1 MVLTNQNIYTYALA
15 LNEAFA
21 DETQKLP
28 MKINFY
34 LQKNKNTLISLA
46 QDIEMARMEIIKT
59 YGVISEDGNNYSMSP
74 GKFSQAQQEMSDLLS
89 LEQDVQIYMI
99 STEALTNDI
108 SLTTAQM
115 EAMLFMIE

>member
-15 LNEAFA
+15 LNDAFA

-46 QDIEMARMEIIKT
+46 QDIEIARMEIIKT
-59 YGVISEDGNNYSMSP
+59 YGVISEDGNNYSISP
-74 GKFSQAQQEMSDLLS
+74 EKFPQAQ
-89 LEQDVQIYMI
+89 
-99 STEALTNDI
+99 
-108 SLTTAQM
+108 
-115 EAMLFMIE
+115 